1 MKNKLYLHIG
11 LEKTGTTSFQNAISK
26 IQDDADIKIFSVDKS
41 NQKLVASFILSSRKN
56 NLWANRLLKNDK
68 TNYFNKLLEFL
79 KKNQSFDIIISSEH
93 LSGRL
98 FKDEISLFLKSLS
111 KYHNLDVLMVLR
123 DNNSWMTSKYK
134 EAIKNGFSGTLE
146 DYQTDD
152 GQGFFARND
161 QRKIINDW
169 ENKFLDFYKLVV
181 FNYSDHIVS
190 DIFQYLHL
198 EMPIIHK
205 KNISLRSDKSYE
217 FVRFLNNFRLSQR
230 KFMRLI
236 IRKIFFQ

>member
-1 MKNKLYLHIG
+1 MKNNLYLHIG

-26 IQDDADIKIFSVDKS
+26 MQEDADIKNFSVDNS

-56 NLWANRLLKNDK
+56 NKWANRLLKNDK
-68 TNYFNKLLEFL
+68 TNYFNELLEFI

-111 KYHNLDVLMVLR
+111 KYHNLNVLMVLR
-123 DNNSWMTSKYK
+123 DNNSWMISKYK

-146 DYQTDD
+146 EYQTDD
-152 GQGFFARND
+152 GQGFVARND
-161 QRKIINDW
+161 QKKIINDW
-169 ENKFLDFYKLVV
+169 ENKCLGFYKLVF
-181 FNYSDHIVS
+181 FNYSDNIVS
-190 DIFQYLHL
+190 DIFQYLCL
-198 EMPIIHK
+198 EMPIIQI
-205 KNISLRSDKSYE
+205 KNVSRRSDNSYE
-217 FVRFLNNFRLSQR
+217 FVKFLNKFSLSQT
-230 KFMRLI
+230 KLMRLI

>member
-111 KYHNLDVLMVLR
+111 KYHNLDVLIVLR

-152 GQGFFARND
+152 GRGFFARND

-205 KNISLRSDKSYE
+205 KNISLRSDKFYE